1 LNPCISIACA
11 RGVHIAHQVAMLNG
25 VGRLQWIAR
34 IGRAGAGALML
45 MTLTAPAAAQAD
57 GAPQPHVR
65 GDDDMRRLIDDAA
78 SRSPAIHEWIDRLQE
93 LDVTVYVRTKTFTQR
108 DLEGR
113 VALLS
118 RAGSH
123 RYLVIELACGRTA
136 VEQMATLGHEL
147 FHAIEIA
154 EEPSVVN
161 ADTLAAFYTRIGI
174 KTGDSGGVRTFETG
188 AAAAAGLRARRQ
200 LLTTTRN
207 SHGT

>member
-1 LNPCISIACA
+1 
-11 RGVHIAHQVAMLNG
+11 MLNG
-25 VGRLQWIAR
+25 VGRPQWIAR

-45 MTLTAPAAAQAD
+45 MTLTASAAAQA
-57 GAPQPHVR
+57 GRTPQPHVR

-78 SRSPAIHEWIDRLQE
+78 SRSPAIRDWIDRLQE
-93 LDVTVYVRTKTFTQR
+93 LDVTVYVRMKTFTQR

-118 RAGSH
+118 KAGSH

-154 EEPSVVN
+154 EEPSIVN

>member
-1 LNPCISIACA
+1 
-11 RGVHIAHQVAMLNG
+11 MLNG
-25 VGRLQWIAR
+25 VDRLQRIAR

-45 MTLTAPAAAQAD
+45 LTLSAPAAAQTE
-57 GAPQPHVR
+57 GAPQQPHVR
-65 GDDDMRRLIDDAA
+65 GEYDMRRLIDDAA
-78 SRSPAIHEWIDRLQE
+78 SRSSAIREWIDRLQE
-93 LDVTVYVRTKTFTQR
+93 LDVTVYVRMKTFAQR

-118 RAGSH
+118 KTGSH

-161 ADTLAAFYTRIGI
+161 ADTLAAFYMRIGI
-174 KTGDSGGVRTFETG
+174 KTGDSGGLRTFETG
-188 AAAAAGLRARRQ
+188 AAAAAGVRARRQ
-200 LLTTTRN
+200 LLTATRN